1 MKKTLALAVLFAVS
15 FSGFAQEG
23 GFKGGEPPPQQKD
36 AGSKGTEDTGE
47 SKISQIRDMRKDA
60 WVTLEGHILKKTAD
74 ETYTFRDQTGT
85 ITANIPQATWKGKEF
100 NADDMVRL
108 SGYVKEKG
116 EHTELN
122 VERVDHP

>member
-1 MKKTLALAVLFAVS
+1 MKKTLALAVLLACS

-47 SKISQIRDMRKDA
+47 SKIDQIRDMRKNA

-74 ETYTFRDQTGT
+74 ESYTFRDETGT
-85 ITANIPQATWKGKEF
+85 LDVNIPHAVWDGKEF

-108 SGYVKEKG
+108 SGYVKGTG
-116 EHTELN
+116 EQTKLN
-122 VERVDHP
+122 VERVEKP